1 MKSNSGLASSDGSR
15 AHNPPRAVRGKGDIS
30 GRVVCARRRSRA
42 ALSTFSAQ
50 FPLGV
55 IPRLPTRT
63 LSLTVIDRVQ
73 TMLRPHGHAHRV

>member
-1 MKSNSGLASSDGSR
+1 MR
-15 AHNPPRAVRGKGDIS
+15 
-30 GRVVCARRRSRA
+30 
-42 ALSTFSAQ
+42 ALSTFSAK